1 MGGHGCRE
9 YFEDVNNTRVK
20 FEQTLWGHIRN
31 FFQLAKERCLLQISI
46 NPGIILIL
54 VTHDKRDVAF
64 VVDMASKWP
73 SLGLILALHRYHFQ
87 QSPTDISVYG
97 NVQSPNT
104 GPCLEVRQCASSLS
118 LSVERTL
125 MNSITLLHYLYK
137 AWAQDGKKQRLTKS
151 VEPVPYA
158 PGSNCV
164 SLNHIVL
171 RSRSTLL
178 FVPIF

>member
-46 NPGIILIL
+46 NRGIILIL

-64 VVDMASKWP
+64 GVDMASKWP
-73 SLGLILALHRYHFQ
+73 SLGLILALHGYHFQ

-104 GPCLEVRQCASSLS
+104 GSSLEVRQCASSLS
-118 LSVERTL
+118 LCVERTL
-125 MNSITLLHYLYK
+125 MNSITLLHCLYK
-137 AWAQDGKKQRLTKS
+137 A
-151 VEPVPYA
+151 
-158 PGSNCV
+158 
-164 SLNHIVL
+164 
-171 RSRSTLL
+171 
-178 FVPIF
+178 

>member
-1 MGGHGCRE
+1 MGGHGCRG

-118 LSVERTL
+118 ISVERTL
-125 MNSITLLHYLYK
+125 MNSITLLHSLYK

-164 SLNHIVL
+164 SLNYIVL